1 MQAEPE
7 AWKVAYAADSRRDVM
22 STRNFVYLTVIIGL
36 AVCAAIPFL
45 FY

>member
-1 MQAEPE
+1 MQAEPA
-7 AWKVAYAADSRRDVM
+7 AWKVAYAAASRSDVM
-22 STRNFVYLTVIIGL
+22 STRTFVYITVVIGL